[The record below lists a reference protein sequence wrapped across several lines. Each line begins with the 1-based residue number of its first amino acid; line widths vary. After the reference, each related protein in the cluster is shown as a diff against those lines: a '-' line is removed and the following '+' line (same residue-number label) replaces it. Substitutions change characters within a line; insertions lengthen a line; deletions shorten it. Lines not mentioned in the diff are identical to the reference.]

1 MLHQSDAQPNAKQ
14 NTKDETKMSKTVR
27 VTGNTKA
34 RKEALKKDIVDER
47 FKQKLSIRQT
57 MIDRQVE

>member
-1 MLHQSDAQPNAKQ
+1 MAEEARIEAFTQAKL
-14 NTKDETKMSKTVR
+14 KMDYQ
-27 VTGNTKA
+27 
-34 RKEALKKDIVDER
+34 KKDLVDER

>member
-1 MLHQSDAQPNAKQ
+1 MAEEARIEAFTQAKL
-14 NTKDETKMSKTVR
+14 KMDYQ
-27 VTGNTKA
+27 
-34 RKEALKKDIVDER
+34 KKDIIDER

>member
-1 MLHQSDAQPNAKQ
+1 LAEEARIEAFTQAKL
-14 NTKDETKMSKTVR
+14 KMDYQKI
-27 VTGNTKA
+27 
-34 RKEALKKDIVDER
+34 DIVDER

>member
-1 MLHQSDAQPNAKQ
+1 LAEEARIEAFTQAKL
-14 NTKDETKMSKTVR
+14 KMDYQ
-27 VTGNTKA
+27 
-34 RKEALKKDIVDER
+34 KKDIVDER